1 MTSEDFIIREIT
13 SEDNSQIARVIRDV
27 IVEMGAPKVGT
38 AYADTATDKMF
49 ETYQKEK
56 AIYYV
61 VEHHHKIVGGAG
73 IAKLDNFEGNT
84 CELQKMYF
92 LPTIR
97 GLGLGTKLITKCLE
111 KAKDFGFENCYLETL
126 PYMEAAVKL
135 YKRNGFVNL
144 DKPMGNTSHFNCDVW
159 MLKEINE

>member
-13 SEDNSQIARVIRDV
+13 SKDNSQIARVIRDV

-38 AYADTATDKMF
+38 AYADAAT
-49 ETYQKEK
+49 
-56 AIYYV
+56 
-61 VEHHHKIVGGAG
+61 
-73 IAKLDNFEGNT
+73 
-84 CELQKMYF
+84 
-92 LPTIR
+92 
-97 GLGLGTKLITKCLE
+97 E

-144 DKPMGNTSHFNCDVW
+144 EKPLGNTSHFNCDIW
-159 MLKEINE
+159 MLKEIN